1 MPLTPPSS
9 PVRTRSGHYSPAPA
23 EAAAERLLQY
33 CHQWPHAELV
43 YHASDMRLIVHSDA
57 SYLSEPNARSR
68 VGGITYCGNNDDGT
82 IVNGPIKCTSR
93 ILDCVVASAPEAEYG
108 ALYHNG
114 REATEE
120 RLTLEDM
127 GHPQQPTLIVCD
139 NSCAVGLANNTVRQR
154 RSKAMEMRF
163 HWVRDRVRQGQFRV
177 EWRVGRLNLA
187 DYFTKDYPVR
197 HFIAMRKFFVD
208 TPPRPPSATAC
219 SRRIDRK
226 KLLDPDPRP
235 CNSVHSQRRLTIHDL
250 PDLKCPLHSTSTLG
264 VPTVR

>member
-1 MPLTPPSS
+1 
-9 PVRTRSGHYSPAPA
+9 
-23 EAAAERLLQY
+23 
-33 CHQWPHAELV
+33 
-43 YHASDMRLIVHSDA
+43 
-57 SYLSEPNARSR
+57 
-68 VGGITYCGNNDDGT
+68 
-82 IVNGPIKCTSR
+82 
-93 ILDCVVASAPEAEYG
+93 
-108 ALYHNG
+108 
-114 REATEE
+114 
-120 RLTLEDM
+120 M

-163 HWVRDRVRQGQFRV
+163 HWARDRVRQGQFRV

-208 TPPRPPSATAC
+208 TPPPSATAC